1 MKLWFENSE
10 GNERLIADCR
20 DWKDVNETIDDFI
33 RTCND
38 RKIAAIM
45 DAYPDD
51 FDISKVPVFKRYYT
65 RTWKQDDGR
74 IKIDVGSYTEF
85 FILDENAAN

>member
-1 MKLWFENSE
+1 MKLWFENSD

-33 RTCND
+33 ENCNA
-38 RKIAAIM
+38 RKIAAAI
-45 DAYPDD
+45 DKHGND
-51 FDISKVPVFKRYYT
+51 FDISKVPLFKRYYT

-74 IKIDVGSYTEF
+74 TKIDVGSHTEF
-85 FILDENAAN
+85 FITQEEE